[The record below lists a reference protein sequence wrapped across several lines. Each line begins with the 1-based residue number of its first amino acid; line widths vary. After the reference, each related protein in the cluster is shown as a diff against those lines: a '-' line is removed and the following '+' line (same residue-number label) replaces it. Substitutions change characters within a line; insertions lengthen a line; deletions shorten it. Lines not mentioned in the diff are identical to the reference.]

1 MDKGK
6 KAVLL
11 IHATREVVEDKRLI
25 VLERQNKLYN
35 CIQGQI
41 LLKSK
46 TFETIELPD
55 KQNQRSISCI
65 PSGVYT
71 WQKIKRTSN
80 GKDALYIRDVQGR
93 SQILIHQGTKPS
105 HSKGCIL
112 VPNYQELHEALNNKG
127 LLVICH

>member
-11 IHATREVVEDKRLI
+11 VHAMREVVEEKRLI
-25 VLERQNKLYN
+25 VLERQTTYHN
-35 CIQGQI
+35 CITGQI

-46 TFETIELPD
+46 TFDTIELPD

-80 GKDALYIRDVQGR
+80 GKDALYIRDVKGR

-112 VPNYQELHEALNNKG
+112 VPNYQELHDLLNNKG